1 MRAKFAL
8 PVLGALAL
16 LAALP
21 APAEARRRSS
31 FDVSVG
37 FGYSSYGGHRGY
49 GRSYYDSDVS
59 FRYSRGRDYGYSRY
73 GGGYDRPRYYRSYP
87 RYYAPRPI
95 YRDSYYYRPTRR
107 YYRDHYYDRPVYR
120 RYYYR
125 DDYCY

>member
-1 MRAKFAL
+1 MTKFAL

-16 LAALP
+16 LTALP

-37 FGYSSYGGHRGY
+37 FGYSNYGGYRGY
-49 GRSYYDSDVS
+49 GRSHYDTGVS

-73 GGGYDRPRYYRSYP
+73 RDYHRPRYYHRST

-95 YRDSYYYRPTRR
+95 YRESYYYRPVRR
-107 YYRDHYYDRPVYR
+107 YYYRDSYYDRPVYR
-120 RYYYR
+120 RYHYY